1 MTNTSDTMFGYRT
14 PIKGATTKTDSPPKE
29 EGSKKSTEGAGPLI
43 DIDRPSTSKV
53 RRSVGEIEARRV
65 SPKTK
70 KTEQPQEEKP
80 KQKPTGGTKLVFSQ
94 KTTAEVKSGPLKS
107 KPSGT
112 DIEKSPSPKTPT
124 DKYKSR
130 TTEAKACLLR
140 AKLQIDR
147 SRNLKAEIKAEV
159 IEAVERLYALVKEAE
174 VAKPQNAVTHPEPN
188 CPSDHSILA
197 KIEQHSKHLNENTRM
212 IEELK
217 NSIERQKDHAEKM
230 TYASVLANTH
240 KQPPLTN
247 RETLHSVVITST
259 DDTETGEEVLDRVR
273 RAADA
278 KEGWIAVQRVRKAK
292 DRKVIM
298 GFKTKEDQTRMKA
311 RLGKEGSHLVVE
323 EVKNKDPLLILKDV
337 LLINTDEDVLKAL
350 KNQNRSIFHGL
361 DDGEDRV
368 EIKYRR
374 KARNPLTGHII
385 IGVSPRAWRRALE
398 AGTLHIDLQQVKVAD
413 QSPLVQCTRC
423 LAYGHGRRLCKEAV
437 DACSHCG
444 GPHLRVQCAEWLV
457 NTAPT
462 CKNCCKA
469 KIDNV
474 GHNAFSGECPIR
486 KRWDDLAR
494 QTVAYC

>member
-1 MTNTSDTMFGYRT
+1 MK
-14 PIKGATTKTDSPPKE
+14 P
-29 EGSKKSTEGAGPLI
+29 TEGAGPLM
-43 DIDRPSTSKV
+43 DIDKPSTSKV
-53 RRSVGEIEARRV
+53 RRSVGEIEARQL
-65 SPKTK
+65 SPRTK

-80 KQKPTGGTKLVFSQ
+80 KQKLTGGTKPVFSQ
-94 KTTAEVKSGPLKS
+94 KTTAEVKSGPQKS
-107 KPSGT
+107 KPSAT
-112 DIEKSPSPKTPT
+112 DMEKSPSPRTPT

-130 TTEAKACLLR
+130 TAEAKACLLKV
-140 AKLQIDR
+140 KLQIDR

-159 IEAVERLYALVKEAE
+159 IDAVERLYVLVKEAE
-174 VAKPQNAVTHPEPN
+174 RAKPQNAVTHPDPEPN
-188 CPSDHSILA
+188 PPSDHSILA
-197 KIEQHSKHLNENTRM
+197 KIEQHSKHLKENTRM

-217 NSIERQKDHAEKM
+217 DSIERQKDQEERR
-230 TYASVLANTH
+230 TYANVLANSH
-240 KQPPLTN
+240 RQPPLTN
-247 RETLHSVVITST
+247 RETLHSVVIAST
-259 DDTETGEEVLDRVR
+259 DDSETGEDVLDRVR
-273 RAADA
+273 KAADA

-298 GFKTKEDQTRMKA
+298 GFKTKEDQTRMKE
-311 RLGKEGSHLVVE
+311 RLGKEGNRLVVE
-323 EVKNKDPLLILKDV
+323 EVKNKDPLLVLKDV
-337 LLINTDEDVLKAL
+337 LLINSDEDVLKAL
-350 KNQNRSIFHGL
+350 KNQNRNIFHGL
-361 DDGEDRV
+361 DEGEDRA

-385 IGVSPRAWRRALE
+385 IGVSPRVWRRALE

-444 GPHLRVQCAEWLV
+444 GPHLRVECAEWLV

-469 KIDNV
+469 KIGNV

-494 QTVAYC
+494 QTIAYC